1 MQMLKVLINFEA
13 ILFTFSRI
21 MLSLKSSLKLTES
34 KWEKVIILL
43 LLLPCLC
50 PSMGYILIWNALK
63 GYLGEKTRNFFLL
76 EPLFCMLY
84 MKFLSKC
91 LCSKEPVLPCAPTTL
106 VLSFQP
112 NFRPN
117 IYLDFCKFTYLQKIN
132 S

>member
-21 MLSLKSSLKLTES
+21 MLSLKSSLKL
-34 KWEKVIILL
+34 KWEKVLILL

-50 PSMGYILIWNALK
+50 ASMGYILIWNALK
-63 GYLGEKTRNFFLL
+63 GYLGKKTRIFFLV
-76 EPLFCMLY
+76 EPFFCMLY
-84 MKFLSKC
+84 MKCLSKC
-91 LCSKEPVLPCAPTTL
+91 PYSKEPILPPTPTTL
-106 VLSFQP
+106 ILSFQP

-117 IYLDFCKFTYLQKIN
+117 IYLGFCKFTYLQKID

>member
-21 MLSLKSSLKLTES
+21 MLSLKSSLKL
-34 KWEKVIILL
+34 KWEKVLILL

-50 PSMGYILIWNALK
+50 ASMGYILIWNALK
-63 GYLGEKTRNFFLL
+63 GYLGKKTRIFFLV
-76 EPLFCMLY
+76 EPFFCMLY
-84 MKFLSKC
+84 MKCLSKC
-91 LCSKEPVLPCAPTTL
+91 PYSKEPILPRTPTTL
-106 VLSFQP
+106 ILSFQP

-117 IYLDFCKFTYLQKIN
+117 IYLGFCKFTYLQKID

>member
-21 MLSLKSSLKLTES
+21 MLSLKSSLKL
-34 KWEKVIILL
+34 KWEKVLILL

-50 PSMGYILIWNALK
+50 ASMGYILIWNALK
-63 GYLGEKTRNFFLL
+63 GYLGKKTRIFFLV
-76 EPLFCMLY
+76 EPFFCTLY
-84 MKFLSKC
+84 MKCLSKC
-91 LCSKEPVLPCAPTTL
+91 PYSKEPILPRTPTTL
-106 VLSFQP
+106 ILSFQP

-117 IYLDFCKFTYLQKIN
+117 IYLGFCKFTYLQKID